1 MGIGACHRI
10 ISERGVSSAGK
21 NDDDDDDDDDDEDDD
36 DDDERMACGAVAA
49 GKGD

>member
-1 MGIGACHRI
+1 MGIGACHGI

-21 NDDDDDDDDDDEDDD
+21 NDDDDDDDD
-36 DDDERMACGAVAA
+36 ERTACGAVAA